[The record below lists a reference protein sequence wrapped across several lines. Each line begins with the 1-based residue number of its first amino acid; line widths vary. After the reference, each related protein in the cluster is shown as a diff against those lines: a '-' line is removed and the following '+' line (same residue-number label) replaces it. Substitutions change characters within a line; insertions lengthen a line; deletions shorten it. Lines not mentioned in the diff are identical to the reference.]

1 MNKFSIF
8 LKDSYKEMTEKV
20 SWPRWEEL
28 QQSTMIVLVATI
40 LITAIVAGMDFIA
53 NGALS
58 FIYSLFK

>member
-8 LKDSYKEMTEKV
+8 IKDSYKEMTEKV
-20 SWPRWEEL
+20 TWPKWDEL
-28 QQSTMIVLVATI
+28 QQSTMIVLVSTI